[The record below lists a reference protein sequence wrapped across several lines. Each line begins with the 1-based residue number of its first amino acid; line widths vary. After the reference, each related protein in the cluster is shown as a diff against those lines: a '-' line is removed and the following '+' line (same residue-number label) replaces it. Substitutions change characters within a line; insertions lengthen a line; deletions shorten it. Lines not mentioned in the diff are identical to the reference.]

1 VIFCFEA
8 NASRKEVSH
17 TDYHMESTALAMV
30 VYDETR
36 ELLQLECC
44 SWAVCLYVE
53 VAAAVH
59 QGTPRAAFED
69 QVQAI
74 RRTQWHAP

>member
-1 VIFCFEA
+1 MRITV
-8 NASRKEVSH
+8 
-17 TDYHMESTALAMV
+17 ESTALATV

-36 ELLQLECC
+36 ELLQLEFCN
-44 SWAVCLYVE
+44 WAVGLYVE

-59 QGTPRAAFED
+59 PSTSRPAFED

-74 RRTQWHAP
+74 RRP